1 LFWFNLLNLSNSN
14 TRTLNIYD
22 FSAKEII
29 KKREKSANIH
39 FFFLSAVRSHV
50 FISPS
55 EFFYAADGSLEA
67 LSPHGIF
74 LCVLLPGK
82 LQFPARA
89 LLQKNLPAAHPYPFS
104 RRKIFLCLRRSH
116 PLPSHRT

>member
-1 LFWFNLLNLSNSN
+1 LVQPFKYLSNPN

-50 FISPS
+50 FISS
-55 EFFYAADGSLEA
+55 SDFFYAADGSMEA
-67 LSPHGIF
+67 LSGIF
-74 LCVLLPGK
+74 LCVLLAGK

-89 LLQKNLPAAHPYPFS
+89 LLQKNLPAAHLSVQPAQDFPVSQSFSSSPQPPY
-104 RRKIFLCLRRSH
+104 L
-116 PLPSHRT
+116 TA